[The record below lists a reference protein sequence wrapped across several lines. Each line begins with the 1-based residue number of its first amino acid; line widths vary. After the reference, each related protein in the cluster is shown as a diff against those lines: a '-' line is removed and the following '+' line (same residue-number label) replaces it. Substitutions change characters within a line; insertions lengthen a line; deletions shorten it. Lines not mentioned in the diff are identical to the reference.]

1 MAPIPTL
8 SLIEAQV
15 RRRTETDRD
24 MSFGTFWLW
33 SIVLSIFTLGI
44 GSTIY
49 QYVIYFQLL
58 NRRNDHFERQHR
70 LIEQIILGLREAHGG
85 NLKVASRLSAAD
97 ATLEE
102 MRREEGRREPWLWV
116 LLWPF
121 LTLGIA
127 ALWTIFWLT
136 MDWRRH
142 SMRQQR
148 IVDDLSA
155 AFRELGYST
164 PNIIDE
170 GVSPARSYWLYLLF
184 TVLSFGLFGIW
195 WLYVMFKDG
204 NTHMRSDQ
212 FMEDQLLNTLR
223 AA

>member
-1 MAPIPTL
+1 MVPIPTL
-8 SLIEAQV
+8 SLVEVQV
-15 RRRTETDRD
+15 RRRTDTDRT
-24 MSFGTFWLW
+24 MSYGTFWLW
-33 SIVLSIFTLGI
+33 SIVLSIFTFGI
-44 GSTIY
+44 GSSIY

-58 NRRNDHFERQHR
+58 NRRNGHFERQHR
-70 LIEQIILGLREAHGG
+70 LIEQVILGLREAHGG

-102 MRREEGRREPWLWV
+102 MRREEGPREPWLWV
-116 LLWPF
+116 LLWPL

-127 ALWTIFWLT
+127 AFWTIFWLT

-142 SMRQQR
+142 SMRQQQ
-148 IVDDLSA
+148 IMDDLSA

-170 GVSPARSYWLYLLF
+170 GVSPERNYWLYLLF

-195 WLYVMFKDG
+195 WLYVIFKDG
-204 NTHMRSDQ
+204 NTHMQSDQ